1 MDSETIRENMSIHKS
16 AQKFFTEKIDL
27 LVKNDDDGNRIH
39 FLFQDEFYT
48 SKRYERFEKK
58 IRSRIF
64 DYLRIFTPQ
73 DFETLDTGIA
83 DYILNLLSLGGE
95 VNTYP
100 FRNSIA
106 ENAESR
112 FKIAKFAE
120 NATGILVLH
129 NWETDDYEKHN
140 TFCSYIENELR
151 KEIRNHVVAKIIE
164 NPAIESSNYVTQLE
178 FLPKDYYLIL
188 SSVMQSAINYIILR
202 QDGNYTPQAV
212 DFYGMLQNK
221 NNVISQTVEKIEQL
235 QKENENLKRQ
245 LSKVSNHKEKI
256 VERKVL
262 IDNPELLRENK
273 ILNEENERLQSEIK
287 ELENLIIIAEDRESK
302 QNEAFH
308 HIRNDKILFVGGHQ
322 NEQQKLRFLFPNAEV
337 FDKCSMNIQANYLLR
352 FDYVVFLTHYMSH
365 SLYHKV
371 KGMADMQNVSY
382 LHCSHNNITMIIDEI
397 ISHSQH
403 KE

>member
-73 DFETLDTGIA
+73 DFETLDAGIA

-100 FRNSIA
+100 FRNAIA

-129 NWETDDYEKHN
+129 NWETDDSEKHN

-352 FDYVVFLTHYMSH
+352 FDYIVFLTRYMSH